1 MSHLHQLHT
10 LFGGLQFEGLKQIL
24 VKRGEAR
31 ELQPIERHALA
42 LLYVFEGDFELAL
55 PDLLRAAENL
65 KLGAPWL
72 HLVALVGRGL
82 GETEKALSLLDR
94 VATAPSEAAAI
105 AEMRVFLKK
114 PSGGSG
120 CAQVQAKQTTP
131 HSKFALKLLKGV
143 QFQNLDAVRN
153 LIASTPDLEGIS
165 CDILATCSKFIRQAG
180 SHQEA
185 ARLAVGSLLKIPLH
199 PESLLELGLCFQ
211 ALGAANES
219 AGCFRALCRVSAAS
233 SEAHSHLG
241 AALAQ
246 AGDLASS
253 IVALQKALQLD
264 PENAV
269 AWRHLSVA
277 HLQCGSHDE
286 AERASQECLKLSPG
300 QAIAFSQ
307 YLFGLNYMSP
317 DVQKNAPALYR
328 RFSDQFERGSKHA
341 LDLLNPVRDRIRIGY
356 VSADLRCHPVASF
369 IEPILANHNKTEFE
383 VFAYSTSARQ
393 DQTTDRFRKMVGNWR
408 NACQLN
414 DADLAASIRRDRID
428 ILVDLSG
435 HTPSNRLPVF
445 AQRAA
450 SIQVTM
456 IGCMQTTGLNN
467 MDLRVTDCSLDP
479 VGADSA
485 STERLMRLDAGAF
498 VFEPPAEAGPVE
510 LLPCLQGTPFTF
522 GCVNDAAKATRTALQ
537 CWADILHALPD
548 ARFLYVYRPGSR
560 IRQTLEALGVKPS
573 RIEERSYQPLAKFLD
588 LYAEIDLCLD
598 PFPYNGLTMTL
609 LGCWMGVPAVCL
621 RGESPPARAAANI
634 HQRLGLQRCVAG
646 STGEYIDTAVRL
658 ALDPKELARIRATL
672 REQTKAVWC
681 NGALYTR
688 EFELNLKSALARR
701 REEKS
706 KLEQERGFSPKGT
719 RPGF

>member
-24 VKRGEAR
+24 ENTRKAR

-42 LLYVFEGDFELAL
+42 LLNVFEGTFESAL
-55 PDLLRAAENL
+55 PDLLHAAENL
-65 KLGAPWL
+65 KFETPWL

-82 GETEKALSLLDR
+82 GETEKALLLLNR
-94 VATAPSEAAAI
+94 VGASSPEPAAVD
-105 AEMRVFLKK
+105 EMRLFLKK
-114 PSGGSG
+114 SSGVSGS
-120 CAQVQAKQTTP
+120 AQVHANQTNP
-131 HSKFALKLLKGV
+131 NSKFALKLLKEV
-143 QFQNLDAVRN
+143 QVRNLAAIRN
-153 LIASTPDLEGIS
+153 LIAATPDLAATS
-165 CDILATCSKFIRQAG
+165 CEQLATCSKLTRQAG
-180 SHQEA
+180 YHQEA

-211 ALGAANES
+211 ALGGTNES
-219 AGCFRALCRVSAAS
+219 VGCFRALCRVSAAS
-233 SEAHSHLG
+233 SEAHAHLG
-241 AALAQ
+241 AALVQ
-246 AGDLASS
+246 AGDLASA
-253 IVALQKALQLD
+253 ITALQKAIQLD
-264 PENAV
+264 PENAG

-277 HLQCGSHDE
+277 HLQCGSHEE
-286 AERASQECLKLSPG
+286 AERASRECLKLSPG
-300 QAIAFSQ
+300 QAVAFSQ

-317 DVQKNAPALYR
+317 EVQEIAPQLYR
-328 RFSDQFERGSKHA
+328 RFSEQFEHGSKRA

-356 VSADLRCHPVASF
+356 VSADLRSHPVASF

-393 DQTTDRFRKMVGNWR
+393 DQTTDRLRKMVTNWR
-408 NACQLN
+408 NAWQLN
-414 DADLAASIRRDRID
+414 DADLAASIRRDKID

-467 MDLRVTDCSLDP
+467 MDFRVTDCSLDP

-510 LLPCLQGTPFTF
+510 PLPCLRGGPFTF

-560 IRQTLEALGVKPS
+560 IRQTLEELGIKPS
-573 RIEERSYQPLAKFLD
+573 RIEERSYQPLTQFLE
-588 LYAEIDLCLD
+588 LYSEIDLCLD
-598 PFPYNGLTMTL
+598 PCPYNGLTMTL

-634 HQRLGLQRCVAG
+634 HQRLGLQGCVAG
-646 STGEYIDTAVRL
+646 STAEYIDKAVRL
-658 ALDPKELARIRATL
+658 ALDSTELVRIRSTL
-672 REQTKAVWC
+672 REQTQAVWC
-681 NGALYTR
+681 NGPLYTR
-688 EFELNLKSALARR
+688 EFELNLKAALAQR
-701 REEKS
+701 REQKS
-706 KLEQERGFSPKGT
+706 NA
-719 RPGF
+719 